1 MKLRRISVI
10 ATTAAM
16 AVGALVGVAGTGT
29 ASAASATRLCVDDG
43 SAGNFCA
50 IGGLGQYG
58 VSMYYQS
65 PGSGGYSLWN
75 YPTSI
80 YPNAGDTGGIA
91 ESGTNECLQVDAG
104 SSPAD
109 MIRLAACN
117 GDDAEKWVSY
127 YNPKSHRAE
136 FQSYWAYHDDGGTSL
151 CMSFDILDG
160 DLLRADPC
168 QPGGGTNYW
177 YQQFGTS

>member
-1 MKLRRISVI
+1 MKFRRITVI
-10 ATTAAM
+10 AAATAM

-29 ASAASATRLCVDDG
+29 ASAATPTRLCVDDG
-43 SAGNFCA
+43 TSGNFCA
-50 IGGLGQYG
+50 LGGIGQYG
-58 VSMYYQS
+58 VEMFYQS
-65 PGSGGYSLWN
+65 PGSQGYSDWN

-91 ESGTNECLQVDAG
+91 ESGTNMCLQIDAG
-104 SSPAD
+104 SSPVD
-109 MIRLAACN
+109 IIRLTACN

-136 FQSYWAYHDDGGTSL
+136 FQSYWAYHDHNATSL
-151 CMSFDILDG
+151 CMSFDITDG
-160 DLLRADPC
+160 LLLRADPC
-168 QPGGGTNYW
+168 QPGGGSNNW